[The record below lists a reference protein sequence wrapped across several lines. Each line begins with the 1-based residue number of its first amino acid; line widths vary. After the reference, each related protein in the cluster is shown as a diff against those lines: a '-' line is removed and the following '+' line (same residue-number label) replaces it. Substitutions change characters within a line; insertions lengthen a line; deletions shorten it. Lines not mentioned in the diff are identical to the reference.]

1 MSETDTRI
9 TPVGPFDAVVRPPG
23 SKSLTQRALIC
34 ASLADG
40 ASRIRGALLA
50 DDTRVMLDALR
61 QAGVSIGDDDHNGD
75 LIVTGSRGQPEV
87 DGLDLNVSDAGTA
100 MRFLTAFLCL
110 GYGTARIDGSPRMRE
125 RPIGSLVNALHALGA
140 GIGYDGDDGFPPLT
154 IVARGLDGGRVD
166 FDRPPSSQYISALLM
181 TAPYARRDV
190 LIRVNGQLTSR
201 PYVEMTI
208 DTMRAMGVEVLES
221 DDGQRFIVPATQRY
235 QARLIDIEP
244 DASSATYFLAAAA
257 VTGGRV
263 RIEGLGRNSRQGDV
277 RFVELLARMGAA
289 VDMQDDYITL
299 AGPDA
304 TLVGP
309 AANRLRGVD
318 ESMND
323 MPDSVQTLAVVA
335 LFADGPTR
343 IRNVANLRIKET
355 DRLAALSAELTRLG
369 AAVDLHEDGL
379 TIFPPKKIAPAAI
392 ETYGDHRM
400 AMSFAIAGLVADG
413 IVIRDAGVVSKS
425 FPAFFAELQRATGTT
440 LS

>member
-1 MSETDTRI
+1 MSETDIRI
-9 TPVGPFDAVVRPPG
+9 SPVGPFDAVVRPPG

-34 ASLADG
+34 AALADG
-40 ASRIRGALLA
+40 VSHIRGGLPA
-50 DDTRVMLDALR
+50 DDTCVMLNALR
-61 QAGVSIGDDDHNGD
+61 QAGVSIIDDEGDHGD
-75 LIVTGSRGQPEV
+75 LIVTGSRGHPDV

-100 MRFLTAFLCL
+100 MRFLTAFVCL
-110 GYGTARIDGSPRMRE
+110 GYGTARIDGSTRMRE
-125 RPIGSLVNALHALGA
+125 RPIGPLVDALHALGA
-140 GIGYDGDDGFPPLT
+140 GIGYDGDEGFPPLT
-154 IVARGLDGGRVD
+154 VVARGLDGGRVD

-181 TAPYARRDV
+181 TAPYARSDV
-190 LIRVNGQLTSR
+190 LIHINGQLVSR

-221 DDGQRFIVPATQRY
+221 DDGRRFIVPVTQRY
-235 QARLIDIEP
+235 QSREIDIEP

-277 RFVELLARMGAA
+277 RFAELLARMGAV
-289 VDMQDDYITL
+289 VDLRDDSITL
-299 AGPDA
+299 AGPGA
-304 TLVGP
+304 GG
-309 AANRLRGVD
+309 LRGVD
-318 ESMND
+318 DSLSD

-343 IRNVANLRIKET
+343 IRDVANLRIKET

-379 TIFPPKKIAPAAI
+379 TIFPPKRIGPAAI
-392 ETYGDHRM
+392 ATYGDHRM
-400 AMSFAIAGLVADG
+400 AMSFAIAGLAADG

-425 FPAFFAELQRATGTT
+425 FPTFFAELQRATGTT